1 MMNISDYINI
11 VLCILSFLLAAISVI
26 TVVITLR
33 QNNRM
38 IENSTRPY
46 ITIYSRVTNFSSPSY
61 YIVLKNSGQS
71 GATIESLIT
80 DIDLIYY
87 SFSDEHRPFDNI
99 KDTFVAPGQTIVCNL
114 DPIKM
119 SKEKVDKINFKI
131 EYSTNIKK
139 YDETYT
145 INFLGD
151 TNNIQTRSA
160 TRDKELRTISYT
172 LQDLVEKLL

>member
-1 MMNISDYINI
+1 MNISDCINV

-26 TVVITLR
+26 TVVITLK
-33 QNNRM
+33 QNNKM

-71 GATIESLIT
+71 GAIINNLTT
-80 DIDLIYY
+80 DIDLLDY
-87 SFSDEHRPFDNI
+87 SYSKEHRPFGNI
-99 KDTFVAPGQTIVCNL
+99 KGTFVAPGQTIMCNL

-119 SKEKVDKINFKI
+119 SKEKVQKINFSI
-131 EYSTNIKK
+131 EYITNVKK
-139 YDETYT
+139 YCENYSV
-145 INFLGD
+145 NFLGD
-151 TNNIQTRSA
+151 TDNIQTRSA
-160 TRDKELRTISYT
+160 TKDKELRTISYT